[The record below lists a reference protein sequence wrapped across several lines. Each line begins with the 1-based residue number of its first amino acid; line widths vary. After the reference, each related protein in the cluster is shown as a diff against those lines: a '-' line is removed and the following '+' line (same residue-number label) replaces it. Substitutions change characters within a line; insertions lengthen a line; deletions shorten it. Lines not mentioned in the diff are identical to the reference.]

1 MIIEFSFGNFRS
13 FKTMETLSMLAANI
27 VARDRDLDESNTFAA
42 SNKLKLLHSKAI
54 YGANASGKSN
64 IVKAISAFVQ
74 IVKNSVKDANTIKRH
89 VQPFELNAANATE
102 PTYFQLMFMHQN
114 VPYSYGFEVDK
125 GTVVSEWLFGS
136 PNGRVVSY
144 FTREG
149 NEVSIKNAFKS
160 ARLFAQLSKSDS
172 IVGSSALLLTTL
184 SALNNQ
190 VAKDIISTISEIAV
204 LSNLKEPIFQFG
216 LIKAI
221 DQEST
226 KKRIL
231 ALAKSADI
239 DLVDLNIVEKDK
251 STFLQQF
258 PEEVREM
265 LKDIN
270 LDGITELQ
278 SIRHQYDDNGEIT
291 GKVASDYDEWESE
304 GTKKILALSPIL
316 MQVLSAGSSLI
327 IDEFDSRLHP
337 NLSEQIVSLFNH
349 PSTNP
354 KHAQL
359 IFVTHNTSFLKP
371 DKLRRDQ
378 ICLVSKNRYGSSTL
392 STLVEFKGIRN
403 DASYDKEYRQG
414 AYGSI
419 PFLNNFAREF
429 TQD

>member
-27 VARDRDLDESNTFAA
+27 VARDRALDESNTFAA
-42 SNKLKLLHSKAI
+42 SDKLKLLHSKAI

-64 IVKAISAFVQ
+64 IVKAIFAFVQ
-74 IVKNSVKDANTIKRH
+74 IVKNSVKNENTIKHH
-89 VQPFELNAANATE
+89 VQPFELNAANAEE

-114 VPYSYGFEVDK
+114 VPYSYGFEIDK
-125 GTVVSEWLFGS
+125 GVVVSEWLFGS
-136 PNGRVVSY
+136 PKGRVVSY

-149 NEVSIKNAFKS
+149 NEVSVKNAFKS
-160 ARLFAQLSKSDS
+160 ARPFVQLSKNDS
-172 IVGSSALLLTTL
+172 IVGSSTLFLTTL
-184 SALNNQ
+184 SALNNK
-190 VAKDIISTISEIAV
+190 VAKDIINTISEIVV
-204 LSNLKEPIFQFG
+204 LSNLKEPIFKYH
-216 LIKAI
+216 LIESVG
-221 DQEST
+221 QEST

-231 ALAKSADI
+231 DLAKSADI

-258 PEEVREM
+258 PEEVREIF
-265 LKDIN
+265 KDIN
-270 LDGITELQ
+270 IKELQ
-278 SIRHQYDDNGEIT
+278 SIRHQYADNGEIT
-291 GKVASDYDEWESE
+291 GKVVSDYDEWESE

-316 MQVLSAGSSLI
+316 MQVLSAGSTLI

-378 ICLVSKNRYGSSTL
+378 ICLVSKNRYGNSTL

>member
-27 VARDRDLDESNTFAA
+27 VARDRALDESNTFAA
-42 SNKLKLLHSKAI
+42 SDKLKLLHSKAI

-64 IVKAISAFVQ
+64 IVKAIFAFVQ
-74 IVKNSVKDANTIKRH
+74 IVKNSVKNENTIKH
-89 VQPFELNAANATE
+89 HAQPFELNAANAEE

-125 GTVVSEWLFGS
+125 GVVVSEWLFGS
-136 PNGRVVSY
+136 PKGRVVSY

-149 NEVSIKNAFKS
+149 NEVSVKNAFKS
-160 ARLFAQLSKSDS
+160 ARPFVQLSKNDS
-172 IVGSSALLLTTL
+172 IVGSSTLFLTTL
-184 SALNNQ
+184 SALNNK
-190 VAKDIISTISEIAV
+190 VAKDIINTISEIVV
-204 LSNLKEPIFQFG
+204 LSNLKEPIFKYH
-216 LIKAI
+216 LIESVG
-221 DQEST
+221 QEST

-231 ALAKSADI
+231 DLAKSADI

-258 PEEVREM
+258 PEEVREIF
-265 LKDIN
+265 KDIN
-270 LDGITELQ
+270 IKELQ
-278 SIRHQYDDNGEIT
+278 SIRHQYADNGEIT
-291 GKVASDYDEWESE
+291 GKVVSDYDEWESE

-316 MQVLSAGSSLI
+316 MQVLSAGSTLI

-378 ICLVSKNRYGSSTL
+378 ICLVSKNRYGNSTL

>member
-27 VARDRDLDESNTFAA
+27 VARDRALDESNTFAA
-42 SNKLKLLHSKAI
+42 SDKLKLLHSKAI

-64 IVKAISAFVQ
+64 IVKAIFAFVQ
-74 IVKNSVKDANTIKRH
+74 IVKNSVKNENTIKHH
-89 VQPFELNAANATE
+89 VQPFELNAANAEE

-125 GTVVSEWLFGS
+125 GVVVSEWLFGS
-136 PNGRVVSY
+136 PKGRVVSY

-149 NEVSIKNAFKS
+149 NEVSVKNAFKS
-160 ARLFAQLSKSDS
+160 ARPFVQLSKNDS
-172 IVGSSALLLTTL
+172 IVGSSALFLTTL
-184 SALNNQ
+184 SALNNK
-190 VAKDIISTISEIAV
+190 VAKDIINTISEIVV
-204 LSNLKEPIFQFG
+204 LSNLKEPIFKYH
-216 LIKAI
+216 LIESVG
-221 DQEST
+221 QEST

-265 LKDIN
+265 FKDIN
-270 LDGITELQ
+270 ITELQ
-278 SIRHQYDDNGEIT
+278 SIRHQYADNGEIT
-291 GKVASDYDEWESE
+291 GKVVSDYDEWESE

-316 MQVLSAGSSLI
+316 MQVLSAGSTLI

-378 ICLVSKNRYGSSTL
+378 ICLVSKNRYGNSTL

>member
-1 MIIEFSFGNFRS
+1 
-13 FKTMETLSMLAANI
+13 METLSMLAANI
-27 VARDRDLDESNTFAA
+27 VARDRALDESNTFAA
-42 SNKLKLLHSKAI
+42 SDKLKLLHSKAI

-64 IVKAISAFVQ
+64 IVKAIFAFVQ
-74 IVKNSVKDANTIKRH
+74 IVKNSVKNENTIKHH
-89 VQPFELNAANATE
+89 VQPFELNAANAEE

-125 GTVVSEWLFGS
+125 GVVVSEWLFGS
-136 PNGRVVSY
+136 PKGRVVSY

-149 NEVSIKNAFKS
+149 NEVSVKNAFKS
-160 ARLFAQLSKSDS
+160 ARPFVQLSKNDS
-172 IVGSSALLLTTL
+172 IVGSSALFLTTL
-184 SALNNQ
+184 SALNNK
-190 VAKDIISTISEIAV
+190 VAKDIINTISEIVV
-204 LSNLKEPIFQFG
+204 LSNLKEPIFKYH
-216 LIKAI
+216 LIESVG
-221 DQEST
+221 QEST

-265 LKDIN
+265 FKDIN
-270 LDGITELQ
+270 ITELQ
-278 SIRHQYDDNGEIT
+278 SIRHQYADNGEIT
-291 GKVASDYDEWESE
+291 GKVVSDYDEWESE

-316 MQVLSAGSSLI
+316 MQVLSAGSTLI

-378 ICLVSKNRYGSSTL
+378 ICLVSKNRYGNSTL

-403 DASYDKEYRQG
+403 DASYDKEIGKARMG
-414 AYGSI
+414 L
-419 PFLNNFAREF
+419 FLF
-429 TQD
+429 

>member
-27 VARDRDLDESNTFAA
+27 VARDRALDESNTFAA
-42 SNKLKLLHSKAI
+42 SDKLKLLHSKAI

-64 IVKAISAFVQ
+64 IVKAIFAFVQ
-74 IVKNSVKDANTIKRH
+74 IVKNSVKNENTIKHH
-89 VQPFELNAANATE
+89 VQPFELNAANAEE

-125 GTVVSEWLFGS
+125 GVVVSEWLFGS
-136 PNGRVVSY
+136 PKGRVVSY

-149 NEVSIKNAFKS
+149 NEVSVKNAFKS
-160 ARLFAQLSKSDS
+160 ARPFVQLSKNDS
-172 IVGSSALLLTTL
+172 IVGSSTLFLTTL
-184 SALNNQ
+184 SALNNK
-190 VAKDIISTISEIAV
+190 VAKDIINTISEIVV
-204 LSNLKEPIFQFG
+204 LSNLKEPIFKYH
-216 LIKAI
+216 LIESVG
-221 DQEST
+221 QEST

-231 ALAKSADI
+231 DLAKSADI

-258 PEEVREM
+258 PEEVREIF
-265 LKDIN
+265 KDIN
-270 LDGITELQ
+270 IKELQ
-278 SIRHQYDDNGEIT
+278 SIRHQYADNGEIT
-291 GKVASDYDEWESE
+291 GKVVSDYDEWESE

-316 MQVLSAGSSLI
+316 MQVLSAGSTLI

-378 ICLVSKNRYGSSTL
+378 ICLVSKNRYGNSTL